1 MTAEGTCDRG
11 SSQLG
16 PAGQSSDRDVH
27 TCSLQKAA
35 AQVVLRRPGAA
46 GKRCWENARMGLH
59 GSYFRATDAPECF
72 PSERPRASRPR
83 PTRCT

>member
-16 PAGQSSDRDVH
+16 TAGQSSDRDVH
-27 TCSLQKAA
+27 TCSLQKAV

-46 GKRCWENARMGLH
+46 GKR
-59 GSYFRATDAPECF
+59 
-72 PSERPRASRPR
+72 
-83 PTRCT
+83 